1 MLKWMLQRSIHS
13 VFELLDIDVTL
24 PRSIQSVCEVGSNGC
39 YNVASRAS
47 RNWLPERVAS
57 WLKWMLQRKFQRLGV
72 AWKRFSNITREND
85 SLRRK
90 RSFRGSETTV
100 LRLPHKSRGHIR
112 PYPRVTFA
120 PTPNWGRGKCDP
132 RAPTEGSPFYQRN
145 GFFTKEQHGNWD
157 LPTKTWDLRSLTKWT
172 NLEFSSK
179 RKFMEI

>member
-1 MLKWMLQRSIHS
+1 MLERRIHS
-13 VFELLDIDVTL
+13 VLELLEMDIML
-24 PRSIQSVCEVGSNGC
+24 LRSIQSVFEVDSNGC

-100 LRLPHKSRGHIR
+100 LHLPHKSRGHIC

-120 PTPNWGRGKCDP
+120 PTPNWGRGKCDPTWGRGKCDP

-145 GFFTKEQHGNWD
+145 GI
-157 LPTKTWDLRSLTKWT
+157 LPR
-172 NLEFSSK
+172 NN
-179 RKFMEI
+179 MEIGIYQQKLGTWGV